1 MLRRMRRTS
10 PLAVAIAF
18 AIAACANAA
27 GTDPP
32 TTTAGSTVSPS
43 VSAPLTTAA
52 PTTPETTTHSGSS
65 TTSAGVPDGP
75 DVASAT
81 GLGDS
86 RYPELGNVGIDVDH
100 YIIELRFDPGD
111 GSIDAVAT
119 VEATATDDLEVF
131 SLDFIGYDVSA
142 VTVDGAAAAISRT
155 DTKLVVAP
163 ATAIPTGEGF
173 SVAVAYTGT
182 PQPFQPEGMP
192 FQMGWMSGPR
202 GEQFVAAEPDAARTW
217 FPGNDHPVDK
227 ATFTFRVTV
236 PDPLMAVA
244 NGVLTDTVEDGD
256 DITRVF
262 EMDQP
267 MPTYLATVVIGDYTV
282 VDDPDSTGVGGVPIR
297 NLLPP
302 GLTLDPPPRLDLQG
316 EMMAFMVDRFGPYP
330 FDLYGIAVVPG
341 FPAALENSTLSLF
354 GDRIVASIGFFEAVL
369 VHELAHQWFGNHV
382 TLGDWGDIWLN
393 EGFATYAEWLWIEE
407 RDGPEAL
414 RVKVEEQH
422 ANMSLL
428 GLPPP
433 GNPPADDLFNAS
445 VYITGGLTLHALR
458 LEIGDDAFFETLR
471 TYLERFA
478 YGTAYTADFIAV
490 AEEMAGRD
498 LTDLFDAWLY
508 GDEVPDL

>member
-1 MLRRMRRTS
+1 MRRTS

-18 AIAACANAA
+18 AIAACSTAA

-32 TTTAGSTVSPS
+32 TTTGAASFATSTSTSTSSPVTTTAGSTTG
-43 VSAPLTTAA
+43 AP
-52 PTTPETTTHSGSS
+52 PTTI
-65 TTSAGVPDGP
+65 AGDAGDGP
-75 DVASAT
+75 DIASAT

-86 RYPELGNVGIDVDH
+86 RYPELGNEGFDVDH
-100 YIIELRFDPGD
+100 YLIELRFDPD
-111 GSIDAVAT
+111 DASIDAVT
-119 VEATATDDLEVF
+119 TIEATATADLEVL
-131 SLDFIGYDVSA
+131 SLDFIGYEVSE
-142 VTVDGAAAAISRT
+142 VTVDGASAATSRS
-155 DTKLVVAP
+155 DNKLVVAP
-163 ATAIPTGEGF
+163 PATIPTGEGF
-173 SVAVAYTGT
+173 SVAVAYAGI
-182 PQPFQPEGMP
+182 PRPFQPEGMP
-192 FQMGWMSGPR
+192 FQMGWMTGPR

-227 ATFTFRVTV
+227 ATYTFRVTV

-244 NGVLTDTVEDGD
+244 NGTLTDTIDDGGD
-256 DITRVF
+256 TTRVF
-262 EMDQP
+262 EMEQP

-282 VDDPDSTGVGGVPIR
+282 VEDPDSTETGGVPIR

-302 GLTLDPPPRLDLQG
+302 ALAAEAPLRLDLQG
-316 EMMAFMVDRFGPYP
+316 EMMTFMVETFGPYP

-407 RDGPEAL
+407 REGPAALEA
-414 RVKVEEQH
+414 KVAEQH
-422 ANMSLL
+422 ANMALL

-445 VYITGGLTLHALR
+445 VYVTGGLTLHALR
-458 LEIGDDAFFETLR
+458 LEIGDEAFFETLR
-471 TYLERFA
+471 TYLDRYA

-498 LTDLFDAWLY
+498 LTELFDAWLY